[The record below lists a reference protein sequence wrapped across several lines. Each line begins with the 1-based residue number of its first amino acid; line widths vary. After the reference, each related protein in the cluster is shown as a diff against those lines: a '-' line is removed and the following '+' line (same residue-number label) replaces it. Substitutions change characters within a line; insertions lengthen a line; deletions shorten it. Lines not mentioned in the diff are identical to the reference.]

1 MRGWAILLAIAACDN
16 GDATPDWSRMITQPK
31 ARAYGPSD
39 AFADGRAMRPLPVG
53 TRAREDVASA
63 AAPITRAL
71 LVHGQARYAVVCAPC
86 HGVAGDGDT
95 PVARAMQRR
104 VPPSLHEAR
113 LVALAPEALE
123 RVIASGY
130 GVMPGYASLL
140 DAGERRAV
148 MAYVRT
154 LQLAG
159 DAPVDRLPA
168 AVRAGVL
175 GSLP

>member
-1 MRGWAILLAIAACDN
+1 MRGWVILALAIVACDN
-16 GDATPDWSRMITQPK
+16 GDATPDWSRMITQPR
-31 ARAYGPSD
+31 ARAYGASD

-53 TRAREDVASA
+53 TRAREDVVTTP
-63 AAPITRAL
+63 PITRAL
-71 LVHGQARYAVVCAPC
+71 LRRGQARYAVVCAPC
-86 HGVAGDGDT
+86 HGVDGDSDT

-113 LVALAPEALE
+113 LVALAPDALE
-123 RVIASGY
+123 RVIARGY
-130 GVMPGYASLL
+130 GVMPGYAGLL

-159 DAPVDRLPA
+159 DAPIDQLPA
-168 AVRAGVL
+168 AVRADVVR
-175 GSLP
+175 SLP